1 MTRPGEDDRRDD
13 EGAGMDGVT
22 RRGWMAMAA
31 LPMLA
36 GLTAY
41 AGAEEG
47 LLPGVDRSRFPST
60 GPSTARKQLQRAH
73 LPNVPLVT
81 HDGTP
86 VRFYDDLV
94 KNRKVVLTFMSS
106 DAIPASTTVAQ
117 NLAKLQ
123 RFFGPRVGRDMFL
136 YSISRTPEI
145 DTPATLKAWAREH
158 AAGPGWT
165 FLTGDPPDVEQLRR
179 GLGFVSPD
187 PAEDADPGYAIGQL
201 RHGVEAEMRWG
212 HCQALAS
219 PRVIAHALLLD
230 FGPGETAPNA
240 APPWNC
246 SLALAELA

>member
-1 MTRPGEDDRRDD
+1 
-13 EGAGMDGVT
+13 MDGVT

-36 GLTAY
+36 GLAAY
-41 AGAEEG
+41 AGSEEG
-47 LLPGVDRSRFPST
+47 LLPGVDRSRFAAA
-60 GPSTARKQLQRAH
+60 GPGTAREQLQRAH

-81 HDGTP
+81 QDGAR

-94 KNRKVVLTFMSS
+94 RDRKVVLTFVSS
-106 DAIPASTTVAQ
+106 DAVAPSTTVAG

-123 RFFGPRVGRDMFL
+123 RFFGARVGRDMFL
-136 YSISRTPEI
+136 YSISRTPER
-145 DTPATLKAWAREH
+145 DPPAVLREWARQN

-165 FLTGDPPDVEQLRR
+165 FLTGEPADVEQLRR

-187 PAEDADPGYAIGQL
+187 PAEDADPAFAVGQL

-230 FGPGETAPNA
+230 FGQGAAAPNA